1 MEAVKDFIKVLADQ
15 AVVVAQVM
23 VYQLVARRAV
33 MAQIIQLTAVEAEAE
48 AQRAIAVEAV
58 TAVKVTA
65 VLVVLSLVVAEEAE
79 EANPLV
85 AHKITVAEELEYL
98 VKDQAAQEEQW
109 IVRAVAALG
118 EHQIHQEQVVPLEV
132 EAEAKKMILKVLVL
146 QEVMAQ

>member
-109 IVRAVAALG
+109 IVRAVVALG